1 MTEPE
6 QPKTVLIT
14 GGAKRIGRAIA
25 LAFARRKFSVIIHY
39 RHSQQAAEELLQELN
54 EYSSGHAALQADLMQ
69 PRARQGLIKDAMQIN
84 GRLDVLVN
92 NASVYRRNWLKNVDE
107 KTARQDFE
115 INFWA
120 PFMLMK
126 DFNQLSAYGCII
138 NMLDQ
143 RVAAVDP
150 AAGSYGLAKKSLR
163 DATEAAAIEWAPH
176 IRVNGIAP
184 GVVLPPPGV
193 PEQKIYPLLEKVP
206 MKTNT
211 KPEEIAAA
219 CTFLAIAPTLTGNI
233 LYLDGGLHLISSNLN
248 EKTPA
253 TKPGQ

>member
-1 MTEPE
+1 MTEAG

-39 RHSQQAAEELLQELN
+39 RHSQQAAEELLQEMN
-54 EYSSGHAALQADLMQ
+54 EYTSGHAALQADLMR
-69 PRARQGLIKDAMQIN
+69 PSERQRLIKDAMQIN
-84 GRLDVLVN
+84 GSLDVLVN
-92 NASVYRRNWLKNVDE
+92 NASVYRRNWLKDVEE

-126 DFNQLSAYGCII
+126 DFCHLCAKGCII

-150 AAGSYGLAKKSLR
+150 AAGTYGLAKKCLR

-193 PEQKIYPLLEKVP
+193 PEEKIYPLLERVP

-211 KPEEIAAA
+211 KPQEIAAA
-219 CTFLAIAPTLTGNI
+219 CTFLATAPTLTGNV
-233 LYLDGGLHLISSNLN
+233 LYLDGGLHLISASLN
-248 EKTPA
+248 EKAPSQKTS
-253 TKPGQ
+253 